1 MSKSPSAFRLFAH
14 AHATHPDWAMAASLV
29 LAQLR
34 AHLAKP
40 AEFAVAPTL
49 GLLYITDHYA
59 NAAQNILDLLSAELP
74 EVTDWSGTVG
84 IGIAVTGAEYFDEP
98 ALAVMLCEL
107 PANSYRVFS
116 GVSPL
121 PTLLAQRVAGSFQA
135 HTALVHADANT
146 PDCTGLIAEMAQR
159 TQSGYVF
166 GGLTSSRSSAVQF
179 AQSGH
184 GNIKGQGA
192 ASGVL
197 TGGLSGVAFAR
208 GMSDE
213 RGSMGLLSRV
223 SQGCRPLSAWRT
235 VTACDGH
242 VVLALDGQPALET
255 LLQDIGVDM
264 EVPRSALTR
273 LRSTLV
279 GLMAA
284 PSTSALAAGGETKT
298 RTMGTKADS
307 PFTGQAGQVVLA
319 KPKRTGEFG
328 GDVTVRHIIGLDT
341 ANSGIAIASAVQVGQ
356 QLAFCERNAEAARA
370 DLVRICTEIRAAL
383 EPDEEGE
390 LDNLDAD
397 PAQPTARQGAR
408 QIAGAVYISCA
419 GRGGP
424 HFGAPHAE
432 LQIIRRA
439 LGDVPLVGFFAGGEI
454 ARNQVYGYTGVL
466 TVFTWPA

>member
-1 MSKSPSAFRLFAH
+1 
-14 AHATHPDWAMAASLV
+14 MAAALV

-34 AHLAKP
+34 ANLAKP

-146 PDCTGLIAEMAQR
+146 PDCTGLRAEMAQR

-166 GGLTSSRSSAVQF
+166 GGLTSSRASAVQF

-255 LLQDIGVDM
+255 LLQDIGIDM
-264 EVPRSALTR
+264 EVPRSALAR

-284 PSTSALAAGGETKT
+284 PSITKVAADSETKT
-298 RTMGTKADS
+298 RTMGTKTDA
-307 PFTGQAGQVVLA
+307 PFNGQAGQVDQVVLD

-328 GDVTVRHIIGLDT
+328 GDVTVRHIIGLDP
-341 ANSGIAIASAVQVGQ
+341 ANSGIAIASAVQIGQ

-383 EPDEEGE
+383 EPDEEEGV
-390 LDNLDAD
+390 LDSFGAD
-397 PAQPTARQGAR
+397 PAQPIARQDAR